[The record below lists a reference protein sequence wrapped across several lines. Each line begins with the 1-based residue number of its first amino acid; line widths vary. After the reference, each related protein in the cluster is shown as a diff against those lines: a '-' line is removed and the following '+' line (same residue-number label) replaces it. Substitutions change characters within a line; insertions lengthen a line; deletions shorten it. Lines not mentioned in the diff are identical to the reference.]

1 MADTSYSPDLFR
13 PHYGGVESDNDI
25 HIEAYD
31 RDVQTRLES
40 KSVFLAEGL
49 STYRPLKASNQYR
62 IDRLSGDLEVKGR
75 TAGQSLEPTAVKSD
89 KLVISVDTLSYIR
102 IPIDYQD
109 DWTAP
114 TFRAE

>member
-62 IDRLSGDLEVKGR
+62 IDRLSGE
-75 TAGQSLEPTAVKSD
+75 S
-89 KLVISVDTLSYIR
+89 
-102 IPIDYQD
+102 
-109 DWTAP
+109 
-114 TFRAE
+114 

>member
-40 KSVFLAEGL
+40 KSVFLAEGCL
-49 STYRPLKASNQYR
+49 HT
-62 IDRLSGDLEVKGR
+62 GR
-75 TAGQSLEPTAVKSD
+75 
-89 KLVISVDTLSYIR
+89 
-102 IPIDYQD
+102 
-109 DWTAP
+109 
-114 TFRAE
+114 

>member
-1 MADTSYSPDLFR
+1 MTDTVYTPDLFR

-49 STYRPLKASNQYR
+49 STYSR
-62 IDRLSGDLEVKGR
+62 
-75 TAGQSLEPTAVKSD
+75 
-89 KLVISVDTLSYIR
+89 
-102 IPIDYQD
+102 
-109 DWTAP
+109 
-114 TFRAE
+114 

>member
-49 STYRPLKASNQYR
+49 SHT
-62 IDRLSGDLEVKGR
+62 GR
-75 TAGQSLEPTAVKSD
+75 
-89 KLVISVDTLSYIR
+89 
-102 IPIDYQD
+102 
-109 DWTAP
+109 
-114 TFRAE
+114 